1 MREVILEGNKLPQ
14 NKLLLESAIGKTMKS
29 GSNVVSFHNLAYGK
43 SHVKYRLFLPLP
55 DKLN

>member
-14 NKLLLESAIGKTMKS
+14 DKLLESAIGKTTKS
-29 GSNVVSFHNLAYGK
+29 GSNIVSFHNLAYGK
-43 SHVKYRLFLPLP
+43 SRMKYRLFFPLP